1 MISMTF
7 DNAFKL
13 FEKYSSNTVAG
24 TNNNFILKGS
34 FENKTSAIYYKVQK
48 HGKSAYRF
56 CFSNCVDST
65 YGDGTECRANCLGGS
80 WRIVSA
86 FAGDGGAYGDPH
98 MSEKL
103 VPLSFSG
110 SLKKDVLPGEIFW
123 TDEAELEIPKNHYLC
138 FEITF
143 SGSEIPFTP
152 DKIVPAFSL
161 DENGFKED
169 KEFPQPIFVG
179 IRVSKSK
186 KVVFIGDSIT
196 QGLGTTPD
204 KYEFWAA
211 RLAERLGKNFS
222 FWNLGLGCGH
232 AYDAVT
238 DGSWLKKAKTG
249 DTVFVCF
256 GVNDINMHRSVT
268 GICNDTERIVYLL
281 KSAGCKV
288 ILLSVPPFDMVGEDK
303 KKWYAVN
310 DFLRNTVSKNADG
323 FFDVSDIIGKPS
335 PRRHMSLYGP
345 HPDGNGGK
353 ALGDALY
360 AAFGK
365 LL

>member
-1 MISMTF
+1 MVHSESLL
-7 DNAFKL
+7 L
-13 FEKYSSNTVAG
+13 FV
-24 TNNNFILKGS
+24 
-34 FENKTSAIYYKVQK
+34 
-48 HGKSAYRF
+48 
-56 CFSNCVDST
+56 
-65 YGDGTECRANCLGGS
+65 
-80 WRIVSA
+80 
-86 FAGDGGAYGDPH
+86 
-98 MSEKL
+98 
-103 VPLSFSG
+103 
-110 SLKKDVLPGEIFW
+110 
-123 TDEAELEIPKNHYLC
+123 
-138 FEITF
+138 
-143 SGSEIPFTP
+143 
-152 DKIVPAFSL
+152 
-161 DENGFKED
+161 
-169 KEFPQPIFVG
+169 IFVKTK
-179 IRVSKSK
+179 RCCYSK
-186 KVVFIGDSIT
+186 KATTYLYAQYTIVFFGDSIT

-211 RLAERLGKNFS
+211 RLAERLGKNFN

-249 DTVFVCF
+249 DMVFVCF
-256 GVNDINMHRSVT
+256 GVNDINIHRSVT

-303 KKWYAVN
+303 EKWYAVN

>member
-1 MISMTF
+1 M
-7 DNAFKL
+7 
-13 FEKYSSNTVAG
+13 E
-24 TNNNFILKGS
+24 
-34 FENKTSAIYYKVQK
+34 
-48 HGKSAYRF
+48 GKSIYRF

-98 MSEKL
+98 MTEKL

-110 SLKKDVLPGEIFW
+110 STKKEVLPGEIFW
-123 TDEAELEIPKNHYLC
+123 SDEAELEIPKNHYLC
-138 FEITF
+138 FKITF

-152 DKIVPAFSL
+152 DKIIPAFSL
-161 DENGFKED
+161 DGNEFKED

-179 IRVSKSK
+179 IRVGKSK
-186 KVVFIGDSIT
+186 KVVFFGDSIT

-211 RLAERLGKNFS
+211 RLAERLGKNFN

-249 DTVFVCF
+249 DMVFVCF
-256 GVNDINMHRSVT
+256 GVNDINIHRSVT
-268 GICNDTERIVYLL
+268 GICNDTERIV
-281 KSAGCKV
+281 
-288 ILLSVPPFDMVGEDK
+288 
-303 KKWYAVN
+303 
-310 DFLRNTVSKNADG
+310 
-323 FFDVSDIIGKPS
+323 
-335 PRRHMSLYGP
+335 
-345 HPDGNGGK
+345 
-353 ALGDALY
+353 
-360 AAFGK
+360 
-365 LL
+365 